1 MLPVG
6 CNWAYAV
13 RWKFSVSETE
23 MCHLSLFVIADF
35 KVNGEASKA
44 ALANEDC
51 PHIDQAVSPE
61 EVFSPVDRER
71 PCFLLTSGERGNHIG
86 GRVRKGT

>member
-1 MLPVG
+1 M
-6 CNWAYAV
+6 
-13 RWKFSVSETE
+13 S
-23 MCHLSLFVIADF
+23 HLSLPVTGDF
-35 KVNGEASKA
+35 KVNGEPSKA

-71 PCFLLTSGERGNHIG
+71 PCFLLTSGGDRANHTG

>member
-1 MLPVG
+1 MSMSSPV
-6 CNWAYAV
+6 
-13 RWKFSVSETE
+13 VSF
-23 MCHLSLFVIADF
+23 LSLFVIADF
-35 KVNGEASKA
+35 KVNGEPSKA

-71 PCFLLTSGERGNHIG
+71 PCFLLTSADRGNHIG
-86 GRVRKGT
+86 ARVRKGT

>member
-1 MLPVG
+1 
-6 CNWAYAV
+6 
-13 RWKFSVSETE
+13 
-23 MCHLSLFVIADF
+23 
-35 KVNGEASKA
+35 NGEASKA

-71 PCFLLTSGERGNHIG
+71 PCFLLTSGGERANHMG
-86 GRVRKGT
+86 GRVRK